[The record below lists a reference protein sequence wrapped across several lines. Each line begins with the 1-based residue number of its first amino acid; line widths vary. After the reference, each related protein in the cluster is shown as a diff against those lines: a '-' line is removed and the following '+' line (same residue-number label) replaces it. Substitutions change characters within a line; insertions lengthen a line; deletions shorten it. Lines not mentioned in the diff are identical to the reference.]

1 MTIWV
6 ILKQWYTFLVS
17 GGECCCDAVVIDIV
31 VAVVIDVVNYRCL
44 VEIKLVPVT
53 FGGKCCVDV
62 AVVINVV
69 VAVVAVAPTRSLRSH
84 SVCVSVCPSV
94 ILLNS

>member
-1 MTIWV
+1 M
-6 ILKQWYTFLVS
+6 
-17 GGECCCDAVVIDIV
+17 
-31 VAVVIDVVNYRCL
+31 
-44 VEIKLVPVT
+44 EIKLVPVT

-69 VAVVAVAPTRSLRSH
+69 VAVVAVVAVAPTRSLRSH

-94 ILLNS
+94 ILLKS